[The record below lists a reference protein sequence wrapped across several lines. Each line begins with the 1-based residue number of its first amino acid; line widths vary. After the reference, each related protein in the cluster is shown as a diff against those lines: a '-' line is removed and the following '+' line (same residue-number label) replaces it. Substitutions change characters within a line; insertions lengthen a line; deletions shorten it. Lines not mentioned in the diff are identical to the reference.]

1 MWGVDMDVTTFTSHG
16 RLPARH
22 GKFLFSD
29 FNHCSGFTLVE
40 LLSTVTIVMLVLGVG
55 LPALKATV
63 TSNRLTTSLNAL
75 AGSLAY
81 TRSEAV
87 KRNRDVVICKSLATD
102 TRCTRQ
108 GDWRHGWL
116 VYVDMNQNRSLDD
129 DEPILG
135 THSMSQNIEVDYR
148 AFGSRHYLVYRPSGM
163 TRTNGTF
170 TFCDPDYPETA
181 RALIITKTG
190 RPRLSKVRADGSPLD
205 CGQN

>member
-1 MWGVDMDVTTFTSHG
+1 MWGVDMDVTSFAPRGGHRSRHG
-16 RLPARH
+16 R
-22 GKFLFSD
+22 FLFS
-29 FNHCSGFTLVE
+29 NLSHCAGFTLVE
-40 LLSTVTIVMLVLGVG
+40 LLSTIAIVSLVFGLGI
-55 LPALKATV
+55 PSLKATL
-63 TSNRLTTSLNAL
+63 TTNRLTTSINAL

-87 KRNRDVVICKSLATD
+87 KRNRDVVICKSLAID

-116 VYVDMNQNRSLDD
+116 VYVDINRNRSLDD

-135 THSMSQNIEVDYR
+135 THSLAQNIEVDYR